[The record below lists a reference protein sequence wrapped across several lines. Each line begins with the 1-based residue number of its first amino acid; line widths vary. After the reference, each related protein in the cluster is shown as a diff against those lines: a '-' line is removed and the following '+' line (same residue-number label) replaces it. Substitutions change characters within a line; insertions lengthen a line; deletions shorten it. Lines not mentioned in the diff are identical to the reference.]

1 MSAAAQAAAHERAY
15 GRYRECHSEQMAR
28 YGESLDPGD
37 ARAKPLQGKVAIVT
51 GASSPVGIGA
61 AVARRLAGSGARL
74 LLAADAS
81 PDLVAKECADLLGD
95 PKAVVPLQ
103 ADLGRSGFRRRDGRR
118 GGEALRPRRP
128 AGQQCGRPDQS
139 PVRRVHAAE
148 FDKAV
153 AVNLRAPFL
162 ASQAVL
168 PAMRRQGG
176 GRIVHV
182 ASQLGSVAYQTR
194 TIYGMTKA
202 ALIHLAK
209 SMALELAPRTSRST
223 PCRRGRSRPSR
234 SSIASETSPRNSARR
249 LDYVPMGRYGRP
261 EEIGEVVHWLLTT
274 DASFLTGHDLI
285 VDGGYTIH

>member
-1 MSAAAQAAAHERAY
+1 M
-15 GRYRECHSEQMAR
+15 
-28 YGESLDPGD
+28 
-37 ARAKPLQGKVAIVT
+37 KPLQGKVAIVT

-61 AVARRLAGSGARL
+61 AVARRLAGSGAKL
-74 LLAADAS
+74 LLVADDS
-81 PDLVAKECADLLGD
+81 PDAVASECAALLGD
-95 PKAVVPLQ
+95 AGGVVPLT
-103 ADLGRSGFRRRDGRR
+103 ADLGDADAVLAMVAETEKRFGRIDLLVNNAAIR
-118 GGEALRPRRP
+118 LNRNFG
-128 AGQQCGRPDQS
+128 DFT
-139 PVRRVHAAE
+139 VAE

-168 PAMRRQGG
+168 PSMRRQGG

-209 SMALELAPRTSRST
+209 SMALELARENIQVNTV
-223 PCRRGRSRPSR
+223 
-234 SSIASETSPRNSARR
+234 SPGPVATQPLLDRARDQPEESARR
-249 LDYVPMGRYGRP
+249 MNYVPMGRFGRP

-274 DASFLTGHDLI
+274 DASFLTGQDLI

>member
-1 MSAAAQAAAHERAY
+1 M
-15 GRYRECHSEQMAR
+15 
-28 YGESLDPGD
+28 
-37 ARAKPLQGKVAIVT
+37 KPLQGKVAIVT

-61 AVARRLAGSGARL
+61 AVARRLAGSGAKL
-74 LLAADAS
+74 LLAADDS
-81 PDLVAKECADLLGD
+81 PEAVAQECAGLLGD
-95 PKAVVPLQ
+95 PGGVVPLT
-103 ADLGRSGFRRRDGRR
+103 ADLGDADSVLAMVAEAEERFGRVDLLVNNAAIR
-118 GGEALRPRRP
+118 LNRNFG
-128 AGQQCGRPDQS
+128 DFT
-139 PVRRVHAAE
+139 AAE

-168 PAMRRQGG
+168 PSMRRLGG

-209 SMALELAPRTSRST
+209 SMALELARENIQVNTVSPG
-223 PCRRGRSRPSR
+223 P
-234 SSIASETSPRNSARR
+234 IATQPLLDRARDQPEESARR
-249 LDYVPMGRYGRP
+249 MNYVPAGRFGRP
-261 EEIGEVVHWLLTT
+261 DEIGEVVHWLLTT
-274 DASFLTGHDLI
+274 EASFLTGQDLI

>member
-1 MSAAAQAAAHERAY
+1 V
-15 GRYRECHSEQMAR
+15 
-28 YGESLDPGD
+28 
-37 ARAKPLQGKVAIVT
+37 KPLQDKVAIVT

-74 LLAADAS
+74 LLAADVS
-81 PDLVAKECADLLGD
+81 PDAVAKECADMLGD
-95 PKAVVPLQ
+95 PKAVVPLVVDL
-103 ADLGRSGFRRRDGRR
+103 ADPSAVAAMVALAEKRFGRIDLLVNNAAVRIN
-118 GGEALRPRRP
+118 RPFG
-128 AGQQCGRPDQS
+128 AFT
-139 PVRRVHAAE
+139 AAE

-168 PAMRRQGG
+168 PSMRRQGG

-209 SMALELAPRTSRST
+209 SMALELARDNIQVNTV
-223 PCRRGRSRPSR
+223 
-234 SSIASETSPRNSARR
+234 SPGPVATQPILDREKNEPEESARR
-249 LDYVPMGRYGRP
+249 REYVPMGRFGRP

-274 DASFLTGHDLI
+274 DASFLTGQDLI

>member
-1 MSAAAQAAAHERAY
+1 V
-15 GRYRECHSEQMAR
+15 
-28 YGESLDPGD
+28 
-37 ARAKPLQGKVAIVT
+37 KPLQGKVAIVT
-51 GASSPVGIGA
+51 GVSSPVGIGA

-74 LLAADAS
+74 LLVADAS
-81 PDLVAKECADLLGD
+81 PEAVATECAGMLGD
-95 PKAVVPLQ
+95 AMAVVPLV
-103 ADLGRSGFRRRDGRR
+103 ADLADPSAVAAMVAEAEKHFGRIDLLVNNAAVRINRQF
-118 GGEALRPRRP
+118 GEFTL
-128 AGQQCGRPDQS
+128 
-139 PVRRVHAAE
+139 AE

-168 PAMRRQGG
+168 PSMRRQGG

-209 SMALELAPRTSRST
+209 SMALELARENIQVNTVSPG
-223 PCRRGRSRPSR
+223 P
-234 SSIASETSPRNSARR
+234 IATQPTIDRQRDNPEESAKR
-249 LDYVPMGRYGRP
+249 LDYVPIRRFGRP

-274 DASFLTGHDLI
+274 DATFLTGHDLI

>member
-1 MSAAAQAAAHERAY
+1 M
-15 GRYRECHSEQMAR
+15 
-28 YGESLDPGD
+28 
-37 ARAKPLQGKVAIVT
+37 KPLDGKVAIVT

-61 AVARRLAGSGARL
+61 AVARRLSGSGARL
-74 LLAADAS
+74 LLAADDS
-81 PDLVAKECADLLGD
+81 PESVAKECADLLGD
-95 PKAVVPLQ
+95 AKGIFPLTVDLADPDAVTAMVAQ
-103 ADLGRSGFRRRDGRR
+103 AEKQFGRVDLLVNNAAVRINRKF
-118 GGEALRPRRP
+118 GEFSL
-128 AGQQCGRPDQS
+128 
-139 PVRRVHAAE
+139 AE

-209 SMALELAPRTSRST
+209 SMALELAPDNIQVNTVS
-223 PCRRGRSRPSR
+223 PGP
-234 SSIASETSPRNSARR
+234 IATQPLLDRQRDQPEESARR
-249 LDYVPMGRYGRP
+249 LEYVPMQRFGRP
-261 EEIGEVVHWLLTT
+261 DEIGEVVHWLLTT
-274 DASFLTGHDLI
+274 DASFLTGQDLI

>member
-1 MSAAAQAAAHERAY
+1 
-15 GRYRECHSEQMAR
+15 MAKL
-28 YGESLDPGD
+28 LD
-37 ARAKPLQGKVAIVT
+37 GKIAIVT
-51 GASSPVGIGA
+51 GVSSPVGIGA

-74 LLAADAS
+74 VLAADAA
-81 PDLVAKECADLLGD
+81 PDAVAQECADLLGD
-95 PKAVVPLQ
+95 ARAVIPLT
-103 ADLGRSGFRRRDGRR
+103 ADLGHASAVTAMVAEAEKRFGRIDLLVNNAAVR
-118 GGEALRPRRP
+118 INRKFGEFTL
-128 AGQQCGRPDQS
+128 
-139 PVRRVHAAE
+139 AE
-148 FDKAV
+148 FDQAV

-209 SMALELAPRTSRST
+209 SMALELATDNIQVNAVSPG
-223 PCRRGRSRPSR
+223 P
-234 SSIASETSPRNSARR
+234 IATQPTLDRQRDDPDEAARR

-274 DASFLTGHDLI
+274 DATFLTGHDLI
-285 VDGGYTIH
+285 IDGGYTIH

>member
-1 MSAAAQAAAHERAY
+1 
-15 GRYRECHSEQMAR
+15 MALLPDL
-28 YGESLDPGD
+28 GEASV
-37 ARAKPLQGKVAIVT
+37 KPLEEKVAIVT
-51 GASSPVGIGA
+51 GASSSVGIGA

-74 LLAADAS
+74 LLVADAL
-81 PDLVAKECADLLGD
+81 PEAVAKECADLLGD
-95 PKAVVPLQ
+95 SKAVIPLV
-103 ADLGRSGFRRRDGRR
+103 ADLADPSAVTAMVAEAERRFGRVDMLVNNAAVRINRMF
-118 GGEALRPRRP
+118 GEFT
-128 AGQQCGRPDQS
+128 S
-139 PVRRVHAAE
+139 AE
-148 FDKAV
+148 FDQAV

-209 SMALELAPRTSRST
+209 SMALELAPHNIQVNTV
-223 PCRRGRSRPSR
+223 
-234 SSIASETSPRNSARR
+234 SPGPVATQPILDRLQNEPEESAKR
-249 LDYVPMGRYGRP
+249 LEYVPMRRFGRP

-274 DASFLTGHDLI
+274 NASFLTGHDLV

>member
-1 MSAAAQAAAHERAY
+1 MT
-15 GRYRECHSEQMAR
+15 
-28 YGESLDPGD
+28 
-37 ARAKPLQGKVAIVT
+37 KPLDGKVAIVT
-51 GASSPVGIGA
+51 GVSSPVGIGA

-74 LLAADAS
+74 LVAADAS
-81 PDLVAKECADLLGD
+81 PDSVAKECAELLGD
-95 PKAVVPLQ
+95 AQGIIPLT
-103 ADLGRSGFRRRDGRR
+103 ADLGDPSAVAAMVAQAEKQFGRIDLLVNNAAVR
-118 GGEALRPRRP
+118 INRKFGEFTL
-128 AGQQCGRPDQS
+128 
-139 PVRRVHAAE
+139 AE

-176 GRIVHV
+176 GRIIHV

-209 SMALELAPRTSRST
+209 SMALELATENIQVNTVSPG
-223 PCRRGRSRPSR
+223 P
-234 SSIASETSPRNSARR
+234 IATQPTLDRQRDDPDEAARR
-249 LDYVPMGRYGRP
+249 LDYVPMRRYGRP

-285 VDGGYTIH
+285 IDGGYTIH

>member
-1 MSAAAQAAAHERAY
+1 M
-15 GRYRECHSEQMAR
+15 
-28 YGESLDPGD
+28 
-37 ARAKPLQGKVAIVT
+37 KPLTEKVAIVT

-74 LLAADAS
+74 LLVADDL
-81 PDLVAKECADLLGD
+81 PDSVARECADLLGD
-95 PKAVVPLQ
+95 PQGVLALQ
-103 ADLGRSGFRRRDGRR
+103 ADLADPAAVAAMVAEAEKRFGRVDLLVNN
-118 GGEALRPRRP
+118 A
-128 AGQQCGRPDQS
+128 A
-139 PVRRVHAAE
+139 VRINRKFGDFTLAE

-209 SMALELAPRTSRST
+209 SMALELAADNIQVNTVSPG
-223 PCRRGRSRPSR
+223 P
-234 SSIASETSPRNSARR
+234 IATQPVLDRQEKEPEESARR
-249 LDYVPMGRYGRP
+249 LDYVPMGRFGRP
-261 EEIGEVVHWLLTT
+261 DEIGEVVHWLLTT
-274 DASFLTGHDLI
+274 DASFLTGQDLI

>member
-1 MSAAAQAAAHERAY
+1 M
-15 GRYRECHSEQMAR
+15 
-28 YGESLDPGD
+28 
-37 ARAKPLQGKVAIVT
+37 
-51 GASSPVGIGA
+51 
-61 AVARRLAGSGARL
+61 
-74 LLAADAS
+74 LAADAS
-81 PDLVAKECADLLGD
+81 PDLVAKECADMLSD
-95 PKAVVPLQ
+95 PKAVVPLVVDL
-103 ADLGRSGFRRRDGRR
+103 ADPAAVAAMVAETEKRFGRIDLLVNNAAVRINRQF
-118 GGEALRPRRP
+118 GEFT
-128 AGQQCGRPDQS
+128 
-139 PVRRVHAAE
+139 AAE

-168 PAMRRQGG
+168 PSMRRQGG

-209 SMALELAPRTSRST
+209 SMALELARDNIQVNTVSPGPIATQPILDRQENE
-223 PCRRGRSRPSR
+223 PEGIRPADGIR
-234 SSIASETSPRNSARR
+234 ADGPLR
-249 LDYVPMGRYGRP
+249 RP

-274 DASFLTGHDLI
+274 DASFLTGQDLI

>member
-1 MSAAAQAAAHERAY
+1 M
-15 GRYRECHSEQMAR
+15 
-28 YGESLDPGD
+28 
-37 ARAKPLQGKVAIVT
+37 AKPLDGKVAIVT
-51 GASSPVGIGA
+51 GVSSPVGIGA

-74 LLAADAS
+74 VLAADAA
-81 PDLVAKECADLLGD
+81 PDAIAKECADLLGD
-95 PKAVVPLQ
+95 AGAVIPLT
-103 ADLGRSGFRRRDGRR
+103 ADLGDASAVTAMVAEAEKRFSRIDLLVNNAAVRINRKF
-118 GGEALRPRRP
+118 GEFTL
-128 AGQQCGRPDQS
+128 
-139 PVRRVHAAE
+139 AE
-148 FDKAV
+148 FDQAV

-209 SMALELAPRTSRST
+209 SMALELATENIQVNAVSPG
-223 PCRRGRSRPSR
+223 P
-234 SSIASETSPRNSARR
+234 IATQPTLDRQRDDPDEAARR
-249 LDYVPMGRYGRP
+249 LDYVPMRRYGRP

-274 DASFLTGHDLI
+274 DATFLTGHDLI
-285 VDGGYTIH
+285 IDGGYTIH

>member
-1 MSAAAQAAAHERAY
+1 V
-15 GRYRECHSEQMAR
+15 
-28 YGESLDPGD
+28 
-37 ARAKPLQGKVAIVT
+37 KPLQQKVAIVT
-51 GASSPVGIGA
+51 GVSSPVGIGA

-74 LLAADAS
+74 LLVADATS
-81 PDLVAKECADLLGD
+81 EEVAAECAALLGD
-95 PKAVVPLQ
+95 PKSVVPLVT
-103 ADLGRSGFRRRDGRR
+103 DLGDPASVGAMVAEAETRFGRVDLLVNN
-118 GGEALRPRRP
+118 A
-128 AGQQCGRPDQS
+128 A
-139 PVRRVHAAE
+139 VRINRQFGDFTAAE
-148 FDKAV
+148 FDRAV

-168 PAMRRQGG
+168 PSMRRQGG

-209 SMALELAPRTSRST
+209 SMALELAPDNIQVNTVS
-223 PCRRGRSRPSR
+223 PGP
-234 SSIASETSPRNSARR
+234 IATQPILDRIRNAPEESARR
-249 LDYVPMGRYGRP
+249 LDYVPMGRFGRP

>member
-1 MSAAAQAAAHERAY
+1 M
-15 GRYRECHSEQMAR
+15 
-28 YGESLDPGD
+28 
-37 ARAKPLQGKVAIVT
+37 KPLQGKVAIVT

-61 AVARRLAGSGARL
+61 AVARRLAESGAKL
-74 LLAADAS
+74 LLVADVSPEAVAS
-81 PDLVAKECADLLGD
+81 ECAGLLGD
-95 PKAVVPLQ
+95 AGGVVPLTV
-103 ADLGRSGFRRRDGRR
+103 DLGDADAVLAMVAETEKRFGRIDLLVNNAAIR
-118 GGEALRPRRP
+118 LNRNFG
-128 AGQQCGRPDQS
+128 DFT
-139 PVRRVHAAE
+139 AAE

-168 PAMRRQGG
+168 PSMRRQGG

-209 SMALELAPRTSRST
+209 SMALELARENIQVNTV
-223 PCRRGRSRPSR
+223 
-234 SSIASETSPRNSARR
+234 SPGPVATQPLLDRARDQPEESARR
-249 LDYVPMGRYGRP
+249 MDYVPMGRFGRP

-274 DASFLTGHDLI
+274 DASFLTGQDLI

>member
-1 MSAAAQAAAHERAY
+1 V
-15 GRYRECHSEQMAR
+15 
-28 YGESLDPGD
+28 
-37 ARAKPLQGKVAIVT
+37 KPLQEKVAIVT
-51 GASSPVGIGA
+51 GVSSPMGIGA

-74 LLAADAS
+74 VLAADAP
-81 PDLVAKECADLLGD
+81 PDPIAQECAHILGESQ
-95 PKAVVPLQ
+95 AVVPLTV
-103 ADLGRSGFRRRDGRR
+103 DLGDPSSVAAMVAEAEKRFGRVDLLVNN
-118 GGEALRPRRP
+118 A
-128 AGQQCGRPDQS
+128 A
-139 PVRRVHAAE
+139 VRIHRKFGDFTVAE
-148 FDKAV
+148 FDEAV

-168 PAMRRQGG
+168 PSMRRQGG
-176 GRIVHV
+176 GRIVHI

-209 SMALELAPRTSRST
+209 SMALELAADNIQVNTV
-223 PCRRGRSRPSR
+223 
-234 SSIASETSPRNSARR
+234 SPGPVATQPILDRQQKEPEESARR
-249 LDYVPMGRYGRP
+249 LDYVPMRRFGRP

>member
-1 MSAAAQAAAHERAY
+1 
-15 GRYRECHSEQMAR
+15 MA
-28 YGESLDPGD
+28 SSTDVKLLKD
-37 ARAKPLQGKVAIVT
+37 KVAIVT
-51 GASSPVGIGA
+51 GVSSPVGIGA

-81 PDLVAKECADLLGD
+81 PDPVAKECADLLGD
-95 PKAVVPLQ
+95 AKAVVPLVV
-103 ADLGRSGFRRRDGRR
+103 DLGDASAVLAMVAEAENRFGRVDMLVNNAAVR
-118 GGEALRPRRP
+118 INRVFGEFTT
-128 AGQQCGRPDQS
+128 G
-139 PVRRVHAAE
+139 E
-148 FDKAV
+148 FDTAV

-168 PAMRRQGG
+168 PSMRRQGG

-202 ALIHLAK
+202 ALIHLAR
-209 SMALELAPRTSRST
+209 SMALELAPHNIQVNAVS
-223 PCRRGRSRPSR
+223 PGP
-234 SSIASETSPRNSARR
+234 IATQPTLDRVDNDPEEAARR
-249 LDYVPMGRYGRP
+249 LEYVPMGRYGRP
-261 EEIGEVVHWLLTT
+261 DEIGEVIHWLLTT